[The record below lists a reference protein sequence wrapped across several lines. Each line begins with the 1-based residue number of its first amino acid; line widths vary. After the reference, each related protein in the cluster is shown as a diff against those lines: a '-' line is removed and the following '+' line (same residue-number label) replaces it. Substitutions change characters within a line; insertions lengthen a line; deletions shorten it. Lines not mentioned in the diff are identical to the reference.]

1 LPYYITKAKGKKMK
15 ILKYISTI
23 VLGLITSKNLAL
35 GQSTFA
41 KAYGGSG
48 HDISYSVQQTN
59 DGGFIIAGW
68 TNSFGAGGWDF
79 LIIKTDT
86 SGNIKW
92 AKTYG
97 GMFED
102 YAHCIQQTS
111 DEGFIVVG
119 YKNDFYAI
127 KIDSIGNIQW
137 AKTYGKIEF
146 FEYAYNIQHTND
158 NGFVLTGIKK
168 SYELG
173 TKDVLLIKLD
183 SEGNI
188 KWAKIYEGK
197 SDDESYSV
205 QQTNDGGFI
214 MAGWTNSFGS
224 GGWDFLLIK
233 TDASG
238 NIQWAKT
245 YEGEGDELAYS
256 VQQTSDGGFL
266 VTGYTSSFGSGGWD
280 FLLIKTDASG
290 NIQWAKTYGGDNLD
304 RSYSAQITR
313 DGGFIVSGYTYSFG
327 ESADILLIKTDAT
340 GNIQWAKIYGG
351 SRTDIS
357 YSVNQ
362 TRDNGYVIS
371 GYTSSFGSIYRDF
384 ILIKTDGNGDL
395 NFCSI
400 VKSVTPTVN
409 TISLSI
415 SNPTFSTS
423 AYDISAEDALPITTV
438 TSPTISISEICP
450 LTSVPSESSTP
461 LQFKLLQNYPNPFN
475 STTTIPFWLPQRT
488 NVILKVY
495 DVFGREIATLINREF
510 DAGEHSIQFN
520 ANDLPT
526 GVYFYRLQAG
536 NFIEQKKM
544 ILIK

>member
-1 LPYYITKAKGKKMK
+1 LPYYITNANGKKMK

-245 YEGEGDELAYS
+245 Y
-256 VQQTSDGGFL
+256 
-266 VTGYTSSFGSGGWD
+266 
-280 FLLIKTDASG
+280 
-290 NIQWAKTYGGDNLD
+290 GGDNLD

-340 GNIQWAKIYGG
+340 GNIQWAKTYGG

-371 GYTSSFGSIYRDF
+371 GYTYSFGSIYRDF

-526 GVYFYRLQAG
+526 GIYFYRHQAG

-544 ILIK
+544 IFIK